1 MAGLPRVGG
10 GDSPRLV
17 CVVSNTKGSVLMQ
30 TYHNVVVNLP
40 QASASRI

>member
-17 CVVSNTKGSVLMQ
+17 CVVSNTKGSLSLDA
-30 TYHNVVVNLP
+30 NIP
-40 QASASRI
+40 